1 MISKVV
7 KKISVMIKHG
17 LAFKINKQNAFKMTQ
32 EELENAN
39 NEAVEENLRNTYILM
54 KMAV

>member
-1 MISKVV
+1 
-7 KKISVMIKHG
+7 MIKRG
-17 LAFKINKQNAFKMTQ
+17 LASKINKQNAFKMTQ